1 MFRSKWR
8 QVSPN
13 NMNYQTKVMNMKT
26 KNNVSSSDKINMKH
40 LPIVEK
46 CSSADAVQRAAD
58 HLKASNVIALP
69 TDTVYGLACSANNR
83 EAIQKLYEIKGR
95 QETKPVAICV
105 ASIADLRH
113 WGEASHLPDELL
125 QKLLPGAV
133 TIVLNRS
140 AHLDN
145 PYLNRGVS
153 KIGIRIP
160 DFAFIQEV
168 SRVYGFPIA
177 LTSANRSAEKST
189 LNVDEFQS
197 LWAQLGAVFDG
208 GRLGKTE
215 EHRAASTVVDLS
227 EPGRYKII
235 RDGVAV
241 HTTICAIEQFD
252 IVSQA

>member
-1 MFRSKWR
+1 
-8 QVSPN
+8 
-13 NMNYQTKVMNMKT
+13 MNYQTKVMNMNT
-26 KNNVSSSDKINMKH
+26 KDNISSSKLNVEH
-40 LPIVEK
+40 LSIVEK
-46 CSSADAVQRAAD
+46 CSADAVQRAAH

-83 EAIQKLYEIKGR
+83 AAIQKLYEIKGR

-105 ASIADLRH
+105 ATIADLRH

-160 DFAFIQEV
+160 DFTFIQEV

-197 LWAQLGAVFDG
+197 LWPQLGAVFDG
-208 GRLGKTE
+208 GRLGQTE
-215 EHRAASTVVDLS
+215 EQRAASTVVDLS
-227 EPGRYKII
+227 EPGSYKII
-235 RDGVAV
+235 RNGVAV
-241 HTTICAIEQFD
+241 HRTICAIEQFD
-252 IVSQA
+252 IISQD

>member
-1 MFRSKWR
+1 
-8 QVSPN
+8 
-13 NMNYQTKVMNMKT
+13 MNTKLKDNI
-26 KNNVSSSDKINMKH
+26 SSSDKLNVE
-40 LPIVEK
+40 PIVVK
-46 CSSADAVQRAAD
+46 CSSADAVQRAAH

-83 EAIQKLYEIKGR
+83 KAIQKLYDIKGR
-95 QETKPVAICV
+95 QESKPVAICV
-105 ASIADLRH
+105 ATIADLRH

-125 QKLLPGAV
+125 QKLLPGPV

-140 AHLDN
+140 AKLDN

-197 LWAQLGAVFDG
+197 LWSQLGAVFDG
-208 GRLGKTE
+208 GRLGQTE
-215 EHRAASTVVDLS
+215 DQRAASTVVDLS

-235 RDGVAV
+235 RNGVAV
-241 HTTICAIEQFD
+241 HKTICAIEQFE
-252 IVSQA
+252 IISQDY